1 MMKPTDLKKFLKG
14 EAAAPRVFLLWG
26 EESFLRSYYKKQLI
40 EAFGPDGME
49 DLNTF
54 IFDGKDYSLSQVD
67 EAMEALP
74 VFAERKLLLFTDSML
89 FKPEGKGA
97 KASYKDYWAKRLEDI
112 PDYVTVIF
120 DEADIDKRSG
130 LLKQI
135 DKMGGA
141 AEFAYMTEE
150 EMVRWTVKLFGTLGK
165 QIAPGD
171 ARYLNEITGAGMM
184 AVKREAEKLS
194 AYVGER
200 DLVTKQD
207 IDAMVVP
214 ETENRV
220 FDMVAAI
227 LRRDASSAL
236 SLLEDLFIL
245 KTDPNPI
252 LAAIIYNAE
261 RLLQTKILAEAGADK
276 SEIMSKLKIAP
287 FAATKFLRD
296 CAQYSLEDLHHLVG
310 RLAETDGYLKGNSM
324 DNEVL
329 LHLLVS
335 ELSTTY

>member
-1 MMKPTDLKKFLKG
+1 MKPTDLKKILNG
-14 EAAAPRVFLLWG
+14 DVPAPRVFLLWG
-26 EESFLRSYYKKQLI
+26 EETFLRSFYKKKLI
-40 EAFGPDGME
+40 EAFGPDAME
-49 DLNTF
+49 DLNIF
-54 IFDGKDYSLSQVD
+54 SFDGKGYSLPQVD

-74 VFAERKLLLFTDSML
+74 VFAERKLLLFNDTML
-89 FKPEGKGA
+89 FKPERTGA
-97 KASYKDYWAKRLEDI
+97 KADYKDYWAKRLLDI

-120 DEADIDKRSG
+120 DESEIDKRSA

-135 DKMGGA
+135 DKEGA
-141 AEFAYMTEE
+141 CVEFAYMTEE

-184 AVKREAEKLS
+184 AVKREAEKIC
-194 AYVGER
+194 AYAGER
-200 DLVTKQD
+200 ALVTKQD
-207 IDAMVVP
+207 IDDMVVP
-214 ETENRV
+214 EIEGKV

-236 SLLEDLFIL
+236 SLLEDLFTL
-245 KTDPNPI
+245 KTDPNQI
-252 LAAIIYNAE
+252 LAAIIYNGDK
-261 RLLQTKILAEAGADK
+261 LLQTKLLAESGADK

-287 FAATKFLRD
+287 FAATKFMRD
-296 CAQYSLEDLHHLVG
+296 SAQYSLEDLRRFVC

-329 LHLLVS
+329 IHLLVS